1 MKRNSIK
8 SLKDNFVYFLSL
20 GLLSVLVLLGILI
33 QELFEKLMN

>member
-8 SLKDNFVYFLSL
+8 ILKDNFVYFLSL

-33 QELFEKLMN
+33 PELFEKLMN